1 MSQSCMALSY
11 HAAMTTWI
19 GLLRGVNVGGKNKL
33 PMADLRRI
41 VTELGHTE
49 VRTYI
54 QSGNVLFD
62 AKEKDATKLAIA
74 LRKAIE
80 EETSIDCAV
89 VLRTSKELA
98 ATVAK
103 NPFPDDC
110 EHVHVVFME
119 SPSEVA
125 FDGAKYAPEE
135 IAIVG
140 RDVYLHLP
148 NGVGRSKLAADV
160 ARKKQLSGTA
170 RNWRT
175 IETLLEMAG

>member
-1 MSQSCMALSY
+1 MA
-11 HAAMTTWI
+11 TWI

-41 VTELGHTE
+41 VTSCGHGE

-62 AKEKDATKLAIA
+62 AKERDAAKLAAELRAAIA
-74 LRKAIE
+74 KD
-80 EETSIDCAV
+80 TKIDCAV
-89 VLRTSKELA
+89 VLRSAKELA

-103 NPFPDDC
+103 NPFSEDSA
-110 EHVHVVFME
+110 HVHVVFM
-119 SPSEVA
+119 A
-125 FDGAKYAPEE
+125 AAATARFDAAKYAPEE
-135 IAIVG
+135 LAIVG

-148 NGVGRSKLAADV
+148 NGLGRSKLAADV
-160 ARKKQLSGTA
+160 ARRKELAGTA

-175 IETLLEMAG
+175 VETLLAMASGR

>member
-1 MSQSCMALSY
+1 M
-11 HAAMTTWI
+11 
-19 GLLRGVNVGGKNKL
+19 
-33 PMADLRRI
+33 
-41 VTELGHTE
+41 
-49 VRTYI
+49 
-54 QSGNVLFD
+54 LFD

-80 EETSIDCAV
+80 KETSIDCAV
-89 VLRTSKELA
+89 VFRTSKELA

-119 SPSEVA
+119 LPSEVA

-160 ARKKQLSGTA
+160 APGRSSSLAPRETGGRSRRSSRWPASANAVHLA
-170 RNWRT
+170 RRT
-175 IETLLEMAG
+175 VGFAGRFRG